1 MLQEE
6 KVSVVMTDIIIE
18 NVVSTIQLTAGLDI
32 QQLAEKI
39 QDSKYDPGEFPGLAL
54 HFSEPKT
61 VALLFPSGKAVCTG
75 AKNMEDSENIMNK
88 ITSRIQDYGV
98 SIVEEPKMKIQNIV
112 ASSNIGRELNLT
124 SIANNILL
132 ENVEYAP
139 DQFPGLVYKMDG
151 LDTTLI
157 LFESGKIVCTGAKKL
172 EDVTTSIN
180 TIKDKLSSMGV
191 L

>member
-1 MLQEE
+1 
-6 KVSVVMTDIIIE
+6 MTDIIIE

-54 HFSEPKT
+54 HFREPKT
-61 VALLFPSGKAVCTG
+61 VALLFPSGKVVCTG
-75 AKNMEDSENIMNK
+75 AKNIEDAENIMNK

-98 SIVEEPKMKIQNIV
+98 SIVEESEIEIQNIV

-124 SIANNILL
+124 SIASNILL
-132 ENVEYAP
+132 ENVEYEP
-139 DQFPGLVYKMDG
+139 EQFPGLVYKMDG

-180 TIKDKLSSMGV
+180 TIEDKLSSIGV

>member
-1 MLQEE
+1 M
-6 KVSVVMTDIIIE
+6 D
-18 NVVSTIQLTAGLDI
+18 
-32 QQLAEKI
+32 
-39 QDSKYDPGEFPGLAL
+39 
-54 HFSEPKT
+54 
-61 VALLFPSGKAVCTG
+61 
-75 AKNMEDSENIMNK
+75 K

-98 SIVEEPKMKIQNIV
+98 SIVEEPEMKIQNIV

-124 SIANNILL
+124 SIANSTLL

-139 DQFPGLVYKMDG
+139 DQFPGLVYKIDG

-180 TIKDKLSSMGV
+180 TIEDKLSSMGI

>member
-1 MLQEE
+1 
-6 KVSVVMTDIIIE
+6 MTDIIIE
-18 NVVSTIQLTAGLDI
+18 NVVSTVQLAAELDI

-61 VALLFPSGKAVCTG
+61 VVLLFPSGKAICTG
-75 AKNMEDSENIMNK
+75 AKNIEDAENIMNK

-98 SIVEEPKMKIQNIV
+98 SIVEEPEMKIQNIV

-124 SIANNILL
+124 SIANSTLL
-132 ENVEYAP
+132 ENVEYSP
-139 DQFPGLVYKMDG
+139 DQFPGLVYKIDG

-180 TIKDKLSSMGV
+180 TIEDKLSSMRV